1 MLFKPNFKG
10 STSLT
15 YVIFPTGT
23 RNLVNS
29 RTKHRVKFNFSCSK
43 KLFEG
48 FVGFEQGFDIL
59 LSQEFRDMIGG
70 SLDMITI

>member
-1 MLFKPNFKG
+1 MLFKPSFKG

-15 YVIFPTGT
+15 YVRFPTGV

-29 RTKHRVKFNFSCSK
+29 WVEHRVRFIFSSSK

-59 LSQEFRDMIGG
+59 LSQ
-70 SLDMITI
+70 